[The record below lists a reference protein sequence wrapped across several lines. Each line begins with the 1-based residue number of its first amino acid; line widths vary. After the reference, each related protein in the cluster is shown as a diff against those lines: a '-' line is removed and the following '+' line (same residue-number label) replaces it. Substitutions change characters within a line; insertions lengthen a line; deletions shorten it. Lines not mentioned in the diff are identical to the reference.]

1 MKRLARLLA
10 LLLLCLGA
18 WERPGEA
25 AGTTILVIANA
36 GVPASSLS
44 VETLADIYSRRIM
57 VWPNGTPIVPV
68 NREAGSRERLDF
80 SMRVFGRPPE
90 ALADYWSRMHFQGV
104 NPPLVLESDAAV
116 VAFVREVPGAIGYV
130 GKGTP
135 LAGTKI
141 LKHLSP

>member
-1 MKRLARLLA
+1 MKTLVRLLA
-10 LLLLCLGA
+10 LLLCLGITV
-18 WERPGEA
+18 RPGEA
-25 AGTTILVIANA
+25 AGGTILVIGNA

-44 VETLADIYSRRIM
+44 DKTLTDIYSRRIM

-80 SMRVFGRPPE
+80 SLRIFGRPPE
-90 ALADYWSRMHFQGV
+90 ALAGYWSRMHFQGV

-116 VAFVREVPGAIGYV
+116 VAFVRDVPGTIGYV
-130 GKGTP
+130 EKGTP

-141 LKHLSP
+141 LKHLPP